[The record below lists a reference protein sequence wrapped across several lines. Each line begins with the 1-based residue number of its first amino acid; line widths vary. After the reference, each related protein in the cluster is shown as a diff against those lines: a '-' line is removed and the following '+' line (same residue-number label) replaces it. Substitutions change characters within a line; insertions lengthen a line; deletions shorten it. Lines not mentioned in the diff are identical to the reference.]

1 MSMKITRLYTYWDPD
16 QAHTILEFLDRLRD
30 QIWEIYG
37 DEIVDLLRNRSDTP
51 TKDQHQIELEFDDDI
66 DF

>member
-1 MSMKITRLYTYWDPD
+1 MSMKITRLYTYWDPH

-30 QIWEIYG
+30 QLWEIYG
-37 DEIVDLLRNRSDTP
+37 DEIVDLLRNASDTP
-51 TKDQHQIELEFDDDI
+51 TKHQHQIELEFDDDI